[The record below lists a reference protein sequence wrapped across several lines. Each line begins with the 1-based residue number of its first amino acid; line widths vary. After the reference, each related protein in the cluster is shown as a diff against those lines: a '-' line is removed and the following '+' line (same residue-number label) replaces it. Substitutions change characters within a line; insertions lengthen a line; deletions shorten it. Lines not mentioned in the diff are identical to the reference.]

1 MTCWSALADRRRAA
15 DCGGCGR
22 RTAVLHDDGHGD
34 APTGP
39 DAASPAFQLTL
50 NEFLL
55 AALAQAPLMQFFQQ
69 EQTIL
74 PECFRGLH

>member
-1 MTCWSALADRRRAA
+1 M
-15 DCGGCGR
+15 
-22 RTAVLHDDGHGD
+22 LHDDGHGD

-74 PECFRGLH
+74 PEGFRGLH